1 MAKSRQGGYESSSK
15 PAEELCTPP
24 RGPAPG
30 AEKASATIYAY
41 TERDAP
47 APFLRPGAWPT
58 SLTATGGKHD

>member
-1 MAKSRQGGYESSSK
+1 MAKSRQGGYESTK
-15 PAEELCTPP
+15 PVEELGTPP

-30 AEKASATIYAY
+30 AKKASATIYAY